1 MSLTKAQQEMLELAQ
16 GSSSELSNLD
26 TDIIETIEALNEYYT
41 YHKIDLYYPDEDI
54 EFMGQKFPAR
64 HRYER
69 YLQFFAAGAD
79 FLERAAF
86 CGNQIGKSESLCG
99 YETALHATGRY
110 PHWWQGKRFK
120 KPLTMLCAG
129 KSSATTRDLVQFKL
143 FGDADTGAADQK
155 AVDKYGTGLIP
166 KEDILKVKFQA
177 GGAPGAI
184 DTAYIRNRA
193 NPKIPTKIL
202 FRSYEQGRKAAEG
215 LVLDWIWVDEE
226 PGLDFYNEAKRG
238 LLNTDGNLVCSFT
251 PLEGV
256 TETVL
261 RILGED
267 AKLPIYNPELYRHEI
282 KEMLKEAT

>member
-1 MSLTKAQQEMLELAQ
+1 MAKSDLIQLIPNDLTDLDQEII
-16 GSSSELSNLD
+16 D
-26 TDIIETIEALNEYYT
+26 TLEALNEYYT
-41 YHKIDLYYPDEDI
+41 YHKGELYYPDTDT
-54 EFMGQKFPAR
+54 EFMGQVFPAR
-64 HRYER
+64 AKYER
-69 YLQFFAAGAD
+69 YLQFFAAGRD

-99 YETALHATGRY
+99 YETYLHATGRY
-110 PHWWQGKRFK
+110 PKWWQGYRFN

-143 FGDADTGAADQK
+143 FGDADTGDADQK
-155 AVDKYGTGLIP
+155 AIDKYGTALIP

-184 DTAYIRNRA
+184 DTAYIRNKH

-226 PGLDFYNEAKRG
+226 PGMDFYNEAKRG
-238 LLNTDGNLVCSFT
+238 LLNTNGKMVCSFT
-251 PLEGV
+251 PLEGITDTV
-256 TETVL
+256 T
-261 RILGED
+261 RILGPE
-267 AKLPIYNPELYRHEI
+267 AQLPTYNPGLYEEEV
-282 KEMLKEAT
+282 KAMMEGSK